1 METTRQLTPSP
12 PMSSYL
18 CQDEPRT
25 IFPDEQ
31 ADVQTDN
38 SSDTDWFTAVL
49 HAEIHY
55 FNKCILSGKKKIQIN
70 DLIRLTCQYL

>member
-1 METTRQLTPSP
+1 M
-12 PMSSYL
+12 
-18 CQDEPRT
+18 
-25 IFPDEQ
+25 
-31 ADVQTDN
+31 QTDN

-70 DLIRLTCQYL
+70 DLIRLTRQYL